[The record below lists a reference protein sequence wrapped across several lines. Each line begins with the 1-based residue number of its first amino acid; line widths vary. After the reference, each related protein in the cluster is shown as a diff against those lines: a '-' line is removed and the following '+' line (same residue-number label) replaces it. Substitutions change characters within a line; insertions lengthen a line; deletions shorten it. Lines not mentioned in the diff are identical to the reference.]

1 MLDLF
6 LRFTDFEAAAG
17 ALQGWEITYHDQR
30 FSLALQGRTP
40 AEKLAA
46 LRPCGQLRP
55 SRVYA
60 RSLPTRGSILTRP
73 NSPAGG
79 A

>member
-1 MLDLF
+1 VLDLF

-46 LRPCGQLRP
+46 LRPPLR
-55 SRVYA
+55 A
-60 RSLPTRGSILTRP
+60 
-73 NSPAGG
+73 A
-79 A
+79 